1 MTVEIAQIL
10 LVEDSPTD
18 VELTREV
25 LSDARVANEL
35 HSVLDGEAALRFLR
49 REGEHAGAPRPDF
62 VLLDVNL
69 PRMSGLDVLVQIK
82 EDPALL
88 DIPVVMLTTSEDEG
102 DVLRAYRSQA
112 SSYITKP
119 MDLGQFVAVVRWIE
133 GYWLSIVRFPK
144 GPA

>member
-1 MTVEIAQIL
+1 MNVETAQIL

-25 LSDARVANEL
+25 LADAKVANEL
-35 HSVLDGEAALRFLR
+35 HCVTDGEAALRFLR

-69 PRMSGLDVLVQIK
+69 PRMSGLDVVAQIK
-82 EDPALL
+82 EDPALH
-88 DIPVVMLTTSEDEG
+88 DIPVVMLTTSDDEA
-102 DVLRAYRSQA
+102 DVLRAYKSHA
-112 SSYITKP
+112 NSYITKP
-119 MDLGQFVAVVRWIE
+119 MDLDQFIAVVRSIE

-144 GPA
+144 GPG